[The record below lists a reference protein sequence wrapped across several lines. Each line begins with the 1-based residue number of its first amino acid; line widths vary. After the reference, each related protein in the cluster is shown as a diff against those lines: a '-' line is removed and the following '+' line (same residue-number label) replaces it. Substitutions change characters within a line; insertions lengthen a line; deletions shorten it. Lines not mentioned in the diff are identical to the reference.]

1 MSMFFKGDL
10 VQVLFSKD
18 SRGNSCI
25 TFAEVKEVSDKENFV
40 VVHHIVN
47 FYGRSPLKAPEFA
60 ESVLENSEIPF
71 ERILKISER
80 ELLFLKNRQKID

>member
-1 MSMFFKGDL
+1 MSTFLENDL
-10 VQVLFSKD
+10 VQVLFNKD

-25 TFAEVKEVSDKENFV
+25 TFAEIKEILNEENCV
-40 VVHHIVN
+40 IVHHIIT
-47 FYGRSPLKAPEFA
+47 FCGRSPLKAPEFA
-60 ESVLENSEIPF
+60 ESVLENSKIPF

>member
-25 TFAEVKEVSDKENFV
+25 TFAKIKEVLPEEKCV
-40 VVHHIVN
+40 IVHHIVT
-47 FYGRSPLKAPEFA
+47 FRGKSPLKAPEGA
-60 ESVLENSEIPF
+60 EIVMEDSKIPF
-71 ERILKISER
+71 KRILKSSDQEILALQDR
-80 ELLFLKNRQKID
+80 YRR

>member
-25 TFAEVKEVSDKENFV
+25 TFAEVKEVSAKENLV
-40 VVHHIVN
+40 IVHHIAN
-47 FYGRSPLKAPEFA
+47 FYGRYPLKAPEFA
-60 ESVLENSEIPF
+60 ESVLENSKIPF
-71 ERILKISER
+71 ERILKINEG
-80 ELLFLKNRQKID
+80 ELLFLQNRHRP